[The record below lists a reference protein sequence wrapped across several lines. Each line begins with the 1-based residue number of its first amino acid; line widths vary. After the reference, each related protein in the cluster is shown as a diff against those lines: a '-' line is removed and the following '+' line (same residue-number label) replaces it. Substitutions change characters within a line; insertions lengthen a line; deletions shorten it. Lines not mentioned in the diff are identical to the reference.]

1 MQHQED
7 SDIIRQVMQGQ
18 TKAYA
23 LLVDRYQNF
32 VFTLVLRYIN
42 NREEAEEVAQDI
54 FVKAFRSLAD
64 FRGQSKFSTWLYTI
78 VNTSCI
84 SQLRKKKEKLVFKE
98 HEDLAYLSENN
109 SSFNHTVH
117 LAESRSEK
125 KFIDSA
131 IAGLPEMDCQ
141 VITLY
146 YQHEQSMEEIG
157 TILGLTVN
165 NVKIRLFRA
174 RQKLKVILSRDYMD
188 EMGNISRR

>member
-7 SDIIRQVMQGQ
+7 SDIILQVMQGQ

-78 VNTSCI
+78 VNTTCI
-84 SQLRKKKEKLVFKE
+84 SRLRKNQEKLIFKE
-98 HEDLAYLSENN
+98 HDELAHLSENN
-109 SSFNHTVH
+109 STFSNAVH

-125 KFIDSA
+125 KLIDTA
-131 IAGLPEMDCQ
+131 IASLPEMDSQ

-146 YQHEQSMEEIG
+146 YQHEQTMEEIG

-174 RQKLKVILSRDYMD
+174 RQKLKVILSKDYMD
-188 EMGNISRR
+188 EVIGRW